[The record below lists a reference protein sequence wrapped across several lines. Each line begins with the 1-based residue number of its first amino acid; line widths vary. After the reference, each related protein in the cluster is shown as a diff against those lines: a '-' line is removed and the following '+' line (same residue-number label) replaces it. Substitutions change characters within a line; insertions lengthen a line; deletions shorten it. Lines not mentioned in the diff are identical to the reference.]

1 MQKTAHKPVDLL
13 SVGDNYTMF
22 TSGSNEIRTAKVEDH
37 ICVDRGFHSTSIYL
51 INPSIGDKFMVY
63 RPKKETFLDTKGTNY
78 TFLELA

>member
-1 MQKTAHKPVDLL
+1 MKQQHTPADLL
-13 SVGDNYTMF
+13 TIGENYNMF
-22 TSGSNEIRTAKVEDH
+22 TSGSNEIRTARVEDH

-78 TFLELA
+78 TFLELV